1 MGFDIYGLD
10 PQTEKGHYF
19 RNNVWHWRPLW
30 KLICVHCEDILTE
43 EDIKAGEWNDG
54 YAIVGKKANKIC
66 KRLLDKMEE
75 IHADIKEYEERR
87 AKEKDFNKNYPL
99 TLDNVLD
106 FIEFCRDSGGFTI
119 H

>member
-19 RNNVWHWRPLW
+19 RNNVWYWRPLW
-30 KLICVHCEDILTE
+30 KLIAVHCSDILDE

-54 YAIVGKKANKIC
+54 YAISAKKASKIYT
-66 KRLLDKMEE
+66 RLLDRIDE
-75 IHADIKEYEERR
+75 ITADIVIYEKRR
-87 AKEKDFNKNYPL
+87 AKEEGFNKNYPL
-99 TLDNVLD
+99 TVDNLLD
-106 FIEFCRDSGGFTI
+106 FIDFCRDSGGFTI